1 MQQIQFA
8 LNLLQEFSKYMRD
21 IEKPSQKQSCQN
33 EQDGYLHLLE
43 VNGMSLRRANAAA
56 NKLISDNAK
65 RELFSYSEPDLK
77 QRQKGELQRNKDT
90 LANEASAITDNLR
103 AVSRMLADQVSQS
116 EHTLHSLVNSSAVAT
131 ETHEEFKTM
140 GNVLVHSKKILM
152 KYGRREVT
160 DKVLIFL
167 ALAFFFACVIYVVM
181 KRLF

>member
-1 MQQIQFA
+1 MIY
-8 LNLLQEFSKYMRD
+8 QEFCKYVRE
-21 IEKPSQKQSCQN
+21 IEKPSQS
-33 EQDGYLHLLE
+33 ESFESEMDGYLHQLE
-43 VNGMSLRRANAAA
+43 MNGMSLRRANAASS
-56 NKLISDNAK
+56 KLISNKAK
-65 RELFSYSEPDLK
+65 DALFSISNNKADLK
-77 QRQKGELQRNKDT
+77 QRQNVGVSKMDKNH
-90 LANEASAITDNLR
+90 LANESSAITDNLR

-140 GNVLVHSKKILM
+140 GNVLVHSKKLLT